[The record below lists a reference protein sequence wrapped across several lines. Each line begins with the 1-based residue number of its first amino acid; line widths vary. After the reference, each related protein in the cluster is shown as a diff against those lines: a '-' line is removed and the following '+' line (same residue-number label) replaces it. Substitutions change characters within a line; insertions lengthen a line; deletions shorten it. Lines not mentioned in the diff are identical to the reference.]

1 MSFISHGNELINLY
15 YVKRIFLSENIIRIV
30 YDDVRWDDLTYDT
43 EEIAKE
49 TFEYLKRLLAS
60 NMRDC

>member
-1 MSFISHGNELINLY
+1 MSFISHGNELINLR

>member
-1 MSFISHGNELINLY
+1 MSFISHGNELINLH

>member
-1 MSFISHGNELINLY
+1 MSFISHGNELINLH
-15 YVKRIFLSENIIRIV
+15 YVKKIFLLKDIIRIV
-30 YDDVRWDDLTYDT
+30 YDDVRWDDLVYDT